1 MRTHHARQFSRRRF
15 LGGVTLA
22 GAVGLLGWPARR
34 VAAEPPPETTTIRL
48 VRYPFDVTCVA
59 PQWVAEELLRAEGFS
74 TVEYVQTTD
83 SALPLAAGAVD
94 IALLDAPGLVLLLDT
109 AKPIVALMGVHG
121 GCFELFATDPYGRC
135 ATSAAARSRWR
146 APVIR

>member
-1 MRTHHARQFSRRRF
+1 MHIQHARPFSRRRF

-22 GAVGLLGWPARR
+22 GAVGLLGWPVRR

-59 PQWVAEELLRAEGFS
+59 PQWIAEELLRVEGFS

-83 SALPLAAGAVD
+83 SALPLTTGEVD
-94 IALLDAPGLVLLLDT
+94 MALLDAPGLVLLLDA
-109 AKPIVALMGVHG
+109 AKPIVTLTGVHG
-121 GCFELFATDPYGRC
+121 GCYELFVTDSVQSVCDLRGR
-135 ATSAAARSRWR
+135 T
-146 APVIR
+146 